1 MTRFDSALDLAAAI
15 RERRISPTEAM
26 DMYLARVDQLDMTL
40 NAFAF
45 RDDERARAGA
55 AAATELVANT
65 APESLPPFCGVPIP
79 IKDLNRVQ
87 GWPTTYGSRGVPE
100 TPEEADDPPVARLRD
115 AGFVL
120 MGKTTTPEFGTI
132 SMTESKRL
140 GATHNPWNTDHTPG
154 GSSGGAGAAVAAGMA
169 PIAHAS
175 DGGGSIRIPASC
187 NGLVGLKS
195 SRNRIA
201 NLVEA
206 MTSASTSGVVSR
218 TVADT
223 AVALDV
229 LSQLDRGAWNV
240 APPAAQPFADQV
252 GAAPGRLRIRVT
264 SNNALGVPVAPE
276 CAAAV
281 EATAA
286 LLSDLGH
293 DVVESD
299 PRWPDPSQFLSG
311 FLTVWSTIAAGVPGL
326 DIEAVEAH
334 NRANWDL
341 AMATTAIGYAQAQ
354 FALQAASRGFVAQFS
369 SAVDPIAFGAD
380 RDSDDD
386 TFDVLVTPTMAVEP
400 PRVGSI
406 WEGSDQ
412 DPGAPLVNAT
422 PMAAYTAIY
431 NVTGQPALS
440 LPLHTA
446 ASGLPVGVQFAA
458 GPWNEALLLRLGS
471 QIEAAAPWIDR
482 WPAIVAGD

>member
-1 MTRFDSALDLAAAI
+1 MTSFDSALDLAAAI
-15 RERRISPTEAM
+15 RDRRISPTEAM
-26 DMYLARVDQLDMTL
+26 DLYLGRVDELDPSL

-45 RDDERARAGA
+45 RDDERARADA
-55 AAATELVANT
+55 AATTELVAN
-65 APESLPPFCGVPIP
+65 ADPASLPPFCGVPIP

-100 TPEEADDPPVARLRD
+100 TPETADDPPVARLRD

-132 SMTESKRL
+132 SMTESERL
-140 GATHNPWNTDHTPG
+140 GASRNPWNPDHTPG
-154 GSSGGAGAAVAAGMA
+154 GSSGGAGAAVASGMA

-223 AVALDV
+223 AAVLDV
-229 LSQLDRGAWNV
+229 LSQVDRGAWNV
-240 APPAAQPFADQV
+240 APPPARPFAEEV
-252 GAAPGRLRIRVT
+252 GVSPGRLRIRVT
-264 SNNALGVPVAPE
+264 SNNALGVEPAPE
-276 CAAAV
+276 CVAAVKAAAAV
-281 EATAA
+281 LA
-286 LLSDLGH
+286 DLGH
-293 DVVESD
+293 DVVEAD
-299 PRWPDPSQFLSG
+299 PHWPDPAQFLTG
-311 FLTVWSTIAAGVPGL
+311 FLTVWSTIAAGVPNL

-341 AMATTAIGYAQAQ
+341 AMATTAIGYSQAQ
-354 FALQAASRGFVAQFS
+354 FALQAASREFVAQFS
-369 SAVDPIAFGAD
+369 GGLDRIAFGASGD
-380 RDSDDD
+380 GAGDGD
-386 TFDVLVTPTMAVEP
+386 FDVLVTPTMAVEP
-400 PRVGSI
+400 PVVGSI
-406 WEGSDQ
+406 WEGSDL

-446 ASGLPVGVQFAA
+446 VSGLPVGVQFAA

-471 QIEAAAPWIDR
+471 QLEAAAPWADR
-482 WPAIVAGD
+482 WPTLT

>member
-1 MTRFDSALDLAAAI
+1 MTSFESALDLAAAI
-15 RERRISPTEAM
+15 RGRRISPTEAM
-26 DMYLARVDQLDMTL
+26 DHYLARVDELDPTL
-40 NAFAF
+40 NAFAY
-45 RDDERARAGA
+45 RDDERARSDA
-55 AAATELVANT
+55 AAATDLVT
-65 APESLPPFCGVPIP
+65 RTDPDSLPPFCGVPIP

-100 TPEEADDPPVARLRD
+100 SPEIADDPPVARLRS

-132 SMTESKRL
+132 SVTESQRL
-140 GATHNPWNTDHTPG
+140 GATRNPWNPDHTPG

-187 NGLVGLKS
+187 NGLVGLKP
-195 SRNRIA
+195 SRNRIP

-223 AVALDV
+223 AAVLDV
-229 LSQLDRGAWNV
+229 LSQIDRGAWNV
-240 APPAAQPFADQV
+240 APPPTDRFADQV
-252 GAAPGRLRIRVT
+252 GVSPGRLRIRVT
-264 SNNALGVPVAPE
+264 SNNALGVPVSPE

-281 EATAA
+281 RSAA
-286 LLSDLGH
+286 SLLADLGH
-293 DVVESD
+293 DVVEAD
-299 PRWPDPSQFLSG
+299 PLWPDPSQFLSG
-311 FLTVWSTIAAGVPGL
+311 FLTVWSTIAAGVPNL
-326 DIEAVEAH
+326 DIDAVEPH

-341 AMATTAIGYAQAQ
+341 ANATTAIGYAQAQ
-354 FALQAASRGFVAQFS
+354 FALQAASREFVAQFT
-369 SAVDPIAFGAD
+369 SAVDAIAFGGPVGGSAQD
-380 RDSDDD
+380 GL
-386 TFDVLVTPTMAVEP
+386 FDVLVTPTMAVEP
-400 PRVGSI
+400 PAVGSI
-406 WEGSDQ
+406 WEGADQ
-412 DPGAPLVNAT
+412 DPGAPLLNAT

-446 ASGLPVGVQFAA
+446 GSGLPVGVQFAA
-458 GPWNEALLLRLGS
+458 GPWNESMLLRLGS
-471 QIEAAAPWIDR
+471 QIEAASPWVDR
-482 WPAIVAGD
+482 WPALA